1 MAEELL
7 IPFPRPSGLDLELTQ
22 DGDIDQ
28 RSISTWPGAAVQVL
42 RSSLSTALTPVPAP
56 VPAPAPPSHGR
67 CATGDLSQSGSC
79 DARGTHRESAAKK
92 KTHSWT
98 NPHLDA
104 TKAGVR
110 PPRPASPASHQ
121 HPLSQWRQTQR
132 SAPRRRPSRSIP
144 FSRTLPNCQCLPKPP
159 DTRLARF
166 DSRSKNTSSLIWRLG
181 HVGRHQH
188 NQACLSWKP
197 FFSFFAAEEVGDC
210 AYYYCVLL
218 RSLPA
223 SDRRGIAAGHTARGS
238 SAFPATPGLG
248 AVSVA
253 MANPQSWH
261 VPSRPSKRSQSLN
274 RNGAHETQTGRGA
287 LSGRRCHSAQP
298 DIGSFCSSSPRRVGR
313 GIERSTTPVTR
324 RSSMQ
329 F

>member
-1 MAEELL
+1 M
-7 IPFPRPSGLDLELTQ
+7 TQ

-79 DARGTHRESAAKK
+79 DARGTHRESAAAK

-197 FFSFFAAEEVGDC
+197 FFSFFAAEELGDC
-210 AYYYCVLL
+210 AYCWAVSQPVTGEVSQRVTQVEAPAPSRRPQVWGLL
-218 RSLPA
+218 ALQWPIHR
-223 SDRRGIAAGHTARGS
+223 AGMFR
-238 SAFPATPGLG
+238 PGLQNG
-248 AVSVA
+248 
-253 MANPQSWH
+253 
-261 VPSRPSKRSQSLN
+261 RS
-274 RNGAHETQTGRGA
+274 H
-287 LSGRRCHSAQP
+287 
-298 DIGSFCSSSPRRVGR
+298 
-313 GIERSTTPVTR
+313 
-324 RSSMQ
+324 
-329 F
+329 